1 MLRILIADDH
11 EIVRRGVRMVV
22 ENQPGWEVCAETADG
37 EAALDLALQLRPDVA
52 VLAVALRRLDGVA
65 VTRRLRAQVP
75 DVRVLLFTS
84 NDDYETVANGLAA
97 GARGFVL
104 KSDSAGNLE
113 AAISALGANRP
124 YFSWQV
130 SEQILDAATN
140 ERGAKSFTQREL
152 EVAQLIAEGHTN
164 KEIAGL
170 LSLSTKTVE
179 SHRSAALRKSGS
191 CTSAGFVRFVIKQ
204 HLITA

>member
-1 MLRILIADDH
+1 
-11 EIVRRGVRMVV
+11 MVV

-140 ERGAKSFTQREL
+140 ERGARSFTQREL